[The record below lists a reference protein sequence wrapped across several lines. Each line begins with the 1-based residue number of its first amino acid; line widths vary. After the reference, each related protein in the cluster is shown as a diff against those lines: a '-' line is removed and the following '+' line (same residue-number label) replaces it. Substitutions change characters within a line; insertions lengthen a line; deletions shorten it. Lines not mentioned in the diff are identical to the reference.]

1 MQGKLSTFSD
11 ELSPSADLRGSAE
24 HEHAALAKL
33 PGSVFRLL
41 RSVDGRWTLPFAGQ
55 ELPRLFLSSATA
67 LAADPT
73 AIADHMPPEDL
84 ERLKHH
90 LQHSRETGQALKT
103 RFRIRPPGA
112 DEVWLEVTAAPEL
125 SFSGGT
131 LWHGFLADVTAD
143 QRINRELR
151 HLHKRWTLAARAA
164 GIGVMEFDLRTARLS
179 FDAIACAHHGMT
191 GEQSTLEL
199 RSWIDLIAPEDRLVA
214 HTALNSMPLD
224 GFAECL
230 VLRLAAPIQG
240 AVRTLEFMFQA
251 VSDADRLVG
260 TCRDITQQQTLEAM
274 RRDKLAAEQ
283 ANRSK
288 GEFMSR
294 VSHELRT
301 PLNGILGF
309 VQLMALDRQHRLPPV
324 HMRRLEVLRQSG
336 SRLLA
341 LIDQML
347 DVSRI
352 DDGRLLL
359 RPGGT
364 DVGALVDQ
372 CVAAAYP
379 QARARGVEI
388 TVEVPPNTEPV
399 QADAQALE
407 QVLTN
412 LLSNAIK
419 YNRPQGRIRVRFEAT
434 ELGRLIVDDTGV
446 GMSEAQLSRLFEP
459 FNRLGAERTGV
470 GGSGLGLVIAKKLVD
485 AMGGELEVQS
495 LVGRGSRFQVS
506 LPLAERSRATEA
518 AEPPQVMPS
527 EWGGDAQHTVLYVE
541 DDEINTL
548 LMEQVFESQPAWQLI
563 TAATAAE
570 GLRAAMSNTLSVI
583 LLDLHL
589 PDASGFEV
597 LERLKADPRTRQTR
611 CIAVS
616 ADVLPEQINEAL
628 ARGFDGYWTKPLDL
642 IRIVTELKQ
651 LLRTDLAA

>member
-1 MQGKLSTFSD
+1 
-11 ELSPSADLRGSAE
+11 
-24 HEHAALAKL
+24 
-33 PGSVFRLL
+33 
-41 RSVDGRWTLPFAGQ
+41 
-55 ELPRLFLSSATA
+55 
-67 LAADPT
+67 
-73 AIADHMPPEDL
+73 
-84 ERLKHH
+84 
-90 LQHSRETGQALKT
+90 
-103 RFRIRPPGA
+103 
-112 DEVWLEVTAAPEL
+112 
-125 SFSGGT
+125 
-131 LWHGFLADVTAD
+131 
-143 QRINRELR
+143 
-151 HLHKRWTLAARAA
+151 
-164 GIGVMEFDLRTARLS
+164 
-179 FDAIACAHHGMT
+179 
-191 GEQSTLEL
+191 
-199 RSWIDLIAPEDRLVA
+199 
-214 HTALNSMPLD
+214 
-224 GFAECL
+224 
-230 VLRLAAPIQG
+230 
-240 AVRTLEFMFQA
+240 
-251 VSDADRLVG
+251 
-260 TCRDITQQQTLEAM
+260 
-274 RRDKLAAEQ
+274 
-283 ANRSK
+283 
-288 GEFMSR
+288 
-294 VSHELRT
+294 
-301 PLNGILGF
+301 
-309 VQLMALDRQHRLPPV
+309 
-324 HMRRLEVLRQSG
+324 
-336 SRLLA
+336 
-341 LIDQML
+341 
-347 DVSRI
+347 
-352 DDGRLLL
+352 LL